1 MLNPHIAVAL
11 ELRRRGHDVAFYSG
25 SRAADALGRLG
36 LTHFCTS
43 HADEE
48 SPYHDLNRTP
58 STGRTF
64 TLGELLHLRATL
76 YRWFIGPIEGQLAD
90 LEPILGQWKPNVIVC
105 DPMVWGPFLV
115 LAEARKVPVVILSWA
130 TACMVSGRDAL
141 VWGLVLP
148 HPRTTA
154 GRLRNRTVRAGL
166 NLLNVKF
173 RRSVNGIRARN
184 GLVPLHEPV
193 LDFAGRMPLYLI
205 TSTPELDYNRTDLP
219 PSVRYVGPCT
229 WASGGDAVP
238 EWLAALPEGMPLV
251 YVTEGTIEAGPRL
264 LQLAARGLTGLPI
277 FVLLKNAQILDPA
290 RGPDLLGLT
299 EVPPNMR
306 LEGFVLGQGW
316 QRSVIERANVVVT
329 NGGPGSVLTALAAG
343 VPLVVVPTTW
353 EKPETAARVVA
364 AGAGVKISPT
374 KCTPE
379 ALRRAVQQVLNTP
392 SFHENA
398 RRLARSLQQAGGPPR
413 AADLL
418 EQFVT
423 TGRA

>member
-11 ELRRRGHDVAFYSG
+11 ELRRRGHEVAFYSG
-25 SRAADALGRLG
+25 RRAADALGSLG

-43 HADEE
+43 IADED
-48 SPYHDLNRTP
+48 SPYHDLNRTQ

-64 TLGELLHLRATL
+64 TVGELIRMRATL
-76 YRWFIGPIEGQLAD
+76 YRWFIRPIEGQVAD
-90 LEPILGQWKPNVIVC
+90 LEPILSEWKPDVIVC

-115 LAEARKVPVVILSWA
+115 LAERRKVSVVILSWA

-148 HPRTTA
+148 HPRGTA
-154 GRLRNRTVRAGL
+154 GRLRNQAVREVI
-166 NLLNVKF
+166 NLLNVNF
-173 RRSVNGIRARN
+173 RRSVNAIRARN
-184 GLVPLHEPV
+184 GLAPLREPV
-193 LDFAGRMPLYLI
+193 LDFAGRLPLYLI
-205 TSTPELDYNRTDLP
+205 TSVPEIDYNRTDLP
-219 PSVRYVGPCT
+219 PSVRYVGPCP
-229 WASGGDAVP
+229 WASGGDEVP
-238 EWLAALPEGMPLV
+238 EWLAGLPDGQPLV

-264 LQLAARGLTGLPI
+264 LQMAAQGLTGLPI

-290 RGPDLLGLT
+290 RGPALLGLPK
-299 EVPPNMR
+299 VPPNMR

-316 QRSVIERANVVVT
+316 QRPVIERASVVVT
-329 NGGPGSVLTALAAG
+329 NGGPGSVLTALSAG

-374 KCTPE
+374 KCTPA
-379 ALRRAVQQVLNTP
+379 ALRKAVQHVIDTP
-392 SFHENA
+392 SIRDNA
-398 RRLARSLQQAGGPPR
+398 RRIARSMQQAGGPPR

-423 TGRA
+423 TGHA